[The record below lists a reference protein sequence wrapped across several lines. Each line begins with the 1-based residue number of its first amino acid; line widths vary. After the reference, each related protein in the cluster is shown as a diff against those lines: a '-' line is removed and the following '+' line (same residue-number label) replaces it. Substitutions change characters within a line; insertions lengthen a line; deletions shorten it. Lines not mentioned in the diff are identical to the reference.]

1 MLTLILY
8 LLKNQEINVPL
19 TNLIMPNCTDITKG
33 ISHYIIT
40 DNPGSNTKSYNPS

>member
-33 ISHYIIT
+33 ISHYIII
-40 DNPGSNTKSYNPS
+40 DNPGSNKKSYSPS

>member
-19 TNLIMPNCTDITKG
+19 INLIMPNCTDITKG
-33 ISHYIIT
+33 ISHYIVV
-40 DNPGSNTKSYNPS
+40 DKPGSNTKSYSPS